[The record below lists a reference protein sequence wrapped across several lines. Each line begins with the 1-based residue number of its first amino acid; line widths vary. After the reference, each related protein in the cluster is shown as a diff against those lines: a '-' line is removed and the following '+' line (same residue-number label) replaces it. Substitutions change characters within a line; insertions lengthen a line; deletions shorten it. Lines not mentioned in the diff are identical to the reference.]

1 MSSINLQSPIIREI
15 TAELSMGSFAARAA
29 MVLVAIALL
38 TLTFAALE
46 TYLSGDE
53 SLSALEAAMTL
64 QPN

>member
-1 MSSINLQSPIIREI
+1 
-15 TAELSMGSFAARAA
+15 MGSFAARAA